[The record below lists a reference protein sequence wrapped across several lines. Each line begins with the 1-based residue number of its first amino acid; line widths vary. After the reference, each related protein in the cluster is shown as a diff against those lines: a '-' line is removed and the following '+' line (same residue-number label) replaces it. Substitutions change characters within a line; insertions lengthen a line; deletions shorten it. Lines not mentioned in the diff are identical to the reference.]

1 MCNNYIYKFF
11 IHKFLSFLCSIFTL
25 ISDKL
30 LTVFFSL
37 SCVFLSPFYF
47 IFWMLLFKLKKIS
60 KIEDFCK
67 SRESSLRTNY

>member
-1 MCNNYIYKFF
+1 MCNNYLYKFF

-25 ISDKL
+25 NSDKL

-37 SCVFLSPFYF
+37 SCVFLSPFYSF
-47 IFWMLLFKLKKIS
+47 IWIPLFKIKKIS
-60 KIEDFCK
+60 KIEVFCK